1 MEDKEIK
8 EMMQSI
14 RAVKEV
20 LKSKL
25 SYMEPVWK
33 IFIGVGVSVWIAYV
47 LFQFAIR
54 YRAVRYAGFVWIGF
68 FVAILLVTFIVPL
81 TYKKSKTG
89 KAKLELSFNS
99 FAAIVTFFALC
110 VAGFIQALPPR
121 VNPIPSD
128 KSFVVWIIAYAF
140 ILFSIGKYFSLQSF
154 WISGIA
160 VLIGIP
166 LATAY
171 PRLSYVISGTFLG
184 LSMIVPSMIEIRRE
198 RKNE

>member
-14 RAVKEV
+14 RAVKEA
-20 LKSKL
+20 LKTRL
-25 SYMEPVWK
+25 GYMEPVWK

-47 LFQFAIR
+47 LFQFVIWHNA
-54 YRAVRYAGFVWIGF
+54 ARYAGFVWIGL

-81 TYKKSKTG
+81 TYKKSKAG
-89 KAKLELSFNS
+89 RAKLELSFNS
-99 FAAIVTFFALC
+99 FAAIITFFALC

-121 VNPIPSD
+121 ENPVPLD
-128 KSFVVWIIAYAF
+128 KSFAVWIIAYAF
-140 ILFSIGKYFSLQSF
+140 ILFSIGKYFSLPSF

-160 VLIGIP
+160 VLVGIP

-171 PRLSYVISGTFLG
+171 PHFSYIISGTFLG
-184 LSMIVPSMIEIRRE
+184 LSIIVPSMIEIRRE